1 MKQDELKA
9 AVGRK
14 AVEYIDP
21 FLTLKTIVGVGTGST
36 INYFIDALAE
46 SRHKFDGAVASSQ
59 ATAKRL
65 QKHGI
70 PVYDLNQVDEIPVYV
85 DGADEANPAL
95 ELIKGG
101 GGALTGEKIITSVA
115 REFVCIL
122 DESKLVERLG
132 TFPLPVEVIPMAR
145 SAVARKLTALGGQ
158 PVYRQNFVTDQGNII
173 LDVYDLAITDPCNLE
188 DKINGITGVVTQGLF
203 AKRPAD
209 VLLVGRGSGVEEIRR
224 PPGQPRL

>member
-65 QKHGI
+65 QKYGI